1 MKLLGPDDR
10 WRQLLGLHP
19 GWLALASALALSS
32 IGIMAIGT
40 AQEGTANTWAQSQT
54 VWLGIAVV
62 ALAVCVLPHP
72 RKVGLAAY
80 PLMGITLALLVFVLV
95 PFVPRWIVEPRN
107 GARSWINLYFMAFQP
122 SELAKI
128 VFVLALAWYLRFR
141 ENYRTLGGLLVPF
154 AIMFVPVGLILKQPD
169 LGTSLLFA
177 PALFAM
183 LLAAGAKMRHLLT
196 LLAIALLVTGTTVA
210 VIEYRPDLAG
220 LVLKGH
226 QQDRIKAMISL
237 TKGDRR
243 YEKNIAYQQTKAMD
257 LVGAGRFTGY
267 GKERSPT
274 IVRFNHLPE
283 AHNDM
288 IFAVVVNRWGFV
300 GGAATLLSYLLLL
313 ISFVLVA
320 AKTKDPFMRLTTIGF
335 GGMIFSQA
343 VLNIAMTIGL
353 MPITGITLPFISYG
367 GSSLATTFAMIGL
380 VVNFASRRQA
390 IVARPTFEFDN
401 ADVIY
406 Q

>member
-1 MKLLGPDDR
+1 
-10 WRQLLGLHP
+10 
-19 GWLALASALALSS
+19 
-32 IGIMAIGT
+32 
-40 AQEGTANTWAQSQT
+40 
-54 VWLGIAVV
+54 V
-62 ALAVCVLPHP
+62 
-72 RKVGLAAY
+72 
-80 PLMGITLALLVFVLV
+80 LLVFVLL
-95 PFVPRWIVEPRN
+95 PFLPRWIVEPRN
-107 GARSWINLYFMAFQP
+107 GARSWINLYLMAFQP

-128 VFVLALAWYLRFR
+128 VFVLALARYLRFR

-169 LGTSLLFA
+169 LGTALLFA

-196 LLAIALLVTGTTVA
+196 LLVLVVAVGGVTVTAIDRNWAIA
-210 VIEYRPDLAG
+210 DM
-220 LVLKGH
+220 VLKGH
-226 QQDRIKAMISL
+226 QQDRIKSMISL
-237 TKGDRR
+237 VRGDRR
-243 YEKNIAYQQTKAMD
+243 YEKTIAYQQTKAMD
-257 LVGAGRFTGY
+257 LVGSGQLAGY
-267 GKERSPT
+267 GKERAQT
-274 IVRFNHLPE
+274 IVRFNRLPE

-313 ISFVLVA
+313 LSFVLVA
-320 AKTKDPFMRLTTIGF
+320 ARTKDPFMRLTTVGF

-343 VLNIAMTIGL
+343 VLNIAMAIGL

-367 GSSLATTFAMIGL
+367 GSSLATTFVMIGL

-390 IVARPTFEFDN
+390 IVARPSFEFDN